1 MKQNVFTA
9 IFGSAIML
17 SMMIINQNGPSFL
30 SKQTPINPNHLTA
43 SYTPS
48 AQTAIF
54 NNQPIKIPENVSRT
68 QLESQVLGI
77 ADSQDDEY
85 NFEEKKIFVDLSN
98 QRLYAFEGDELKY
111 NFLIS
116 SGKWGRTPTGT
127 FRIWIKLKSTLMA
140 GGNKALG
147 TYYYLPNVPYTMYF
161 YNNMVS
167 KDIGYGIHGA
177 YWHDNFG
184 HPMSH
189 GCINMKTEEVEQ
201 LYYWASPEG
210 DNENTIYSSID
221 NPGTEI
227 MIFGEAPAS

>member
-1 MKQNVFTA
+1 MPKKPYILTTFIILTLILTA
-9 IFGSAIML
+9 IL
-17 SMMIINQNGPSFL
+17 LTKKLPTLN
-30 SKQTPINPNHLTA
+30 TPPKINPHQLTSTYNPNA
-43 SYTPS
+43 R
-48 AQTAIF
+48 TAIY
-54 NNQPIKIPENVSRT
+54 NNQTINIPPNISRT

-77 ADSQDDEY
+77 QENSPISEL
-85 NFEEKKIFVDLSN
+85 KKIFIDLTN
-98 QRLYAFEGDELKY
+98 QRIYAFEDNTLKY

-140 GGNKALG
+140 GGSKALG

-161 YNNMVS
+161 YNNQIP
-167 KDIGYGIHGA
+167 KTRGYGIHGT

-201 LYYWASPEG
+201 LFYWAHPQDKG
-210 DNENTIYSSID
+210 AHTTYPTPQD
-221 NPGTEI
+221 PGTEI
-227 MIFGEAPAS
+227 TIFGTAPPE